1 MELKM
6 TINGKP
12 MTADN
17 IKATLE
23 QAVFN
28 AAVEQMKQKV
38 SNVIT
43 DAEASQITI
52 DVQGTDLQSLGL
64 KINGPQEIVNKINKA
79 LS

>member
-12 MTADN
+12 MTSSN

-38 SNVIT
+38 SNAIT
-43 DAEASQITI
+43 AAEAAQISI
-52 DVQGTDLQSLGL
+52 DVQGTDLKNLGL
-64 KINGPQEIVNKINKA
+64 KVTGPQEIVDKINKA

>member
-6 TINGKP
+6 TINCKP

-38 SNVIT
+38 SNAIT
-43 DAEASQITI
+43 AAEAAQISI
-52 DVQGTDLQSLGL
+52 DVQGTDLKNLGL
-64 KINGPQEIVNKINKA
+64 KINGPKEIVNKINKA

>member
-43 DAEASQITI
+43 DDEAAQITI
-52 DVQGTDLQSLGL
+52 DVQGTDLQGLGL
-64 KINGPQEIVNKINKA
+64 KINGPKEIVNKINKA